1 MNYGRSRPISIVL
14 ILCVVLI
21 IGGCASKHVMPIDSV
36 APSGATVAPGN
47 SGYGHNGPGNK
58 SPYTVFGKSYTVM
71 PDSIGY
77 LEIGIA
83 SWYGKE
89 FHGRH
94 TSNGETYN
102 MLALTAAHK
111 SLPLPSYVKVTNLDN
126 RRHAI
131 VKVNDRGP
139 FHDDRLIDLSY
150 KAAMELGFADKGT
163 APVVVEAVD
172 YMNYPER
179 ARKQQQAL
187 NGKNRYYLQI
197 GVFSSRRS
205 AEVVL
210 SRIERL
216 VSSNELAM
224 VNVQIL
230 ESEQE
235 LDILHK
241 VWVGPLGTEMQRD
254 ELALLVESAQLGR
267 PLRVEIE

>member
-1 MNYGRSRPISIVL
+1 
-14 ILCVVLI
+14 
-21 IGGCASKHVMPIDSV
+21 
-36 APSGATVAPGN
+36 
-47 SGYGHNGPGNK
+47 
-58 SPYTVFGKSYTVM
+58 M

-89 FHGRH
+89 FHGKH

-126 RRHAI
+126 RRHTI

-150 KAAMELGFADKGT
+150 KAAKELGFADKGT

-172 YMNYPER
+172 YMNYPDLKQYLPR
-179 ARKQQQAL
+179 ALSPKS
-187 NGKNRYYLQI
+187 RYYLQI
-197 GVFSSRRS
+197 GVFASRTS
-205 AEVVL
+205 AEALL
-210 SRIERL
+210 SRVEQL
-216 VSSNELAM
+216 VSASELAM

-230 ESEQE
+230 ESEQKE
-235 LDILHK
+235 NLLHK

-254 ELALLVESAQLGR
+254 KLALLVERAQLGR
-267 PLRVEIE
+267 PYKVEIE

>member
-1 MNYGRSRPISIVL
+1 MKYRKYQRIIILVSLGCVL
-14 ILCVVLI
+14 LP
-21 IGGCASKHVMPIDSV
+21 GGCAYNQMMLTGSAGKTGES
-36 APSGATVAPGN
+36 SET
-47 SGYGHNGPGNK
+47 GYGENGRGNK

-71 PDSIGY
+71 PESLGY

-83 SWYGKE
+83 SWYGRE
-89 FHGRH
+89 FHGRL

-126 RRHAI
+126 RRHTI

-172 YMNYPER
+172 SMNYPGR
-179 ARKQQQAL
+179 
-187 NGKNRYYLQI
+187 GKNQPQAMSHKNSYYLQI
-197 GVFSSRRS
+197 GAFSTRAS
-205 AEVVL
+205 AEIMLARV
-210 SRIERL
+210 EQL
-216 VSSNELAM
+216 VSSSDLEM
-224 VNVQIL
+224 VSVRIL
-230 ESEQE
+230 ESEQKTNM
-235 LDILHK
+235 LHK

-254 ELALLVESAQLGR
+254 ALAILVETAQLGR
-267 PLRVEIE
+267 PLRVKID

>member
-1 MNYGRSRPISIVL
+1 MNNRKSLPILIVVS
-14 ILCVVLI
+14 LCSVLLL
-21 IGGCASKHVMPIDSV
+21 GSCTSQQVMPIDT
-36 APSGATVAPGN
+36 GKTREPGD
-47 SGYGHNGPGNK
+47 SEYGNNGRGNK

-83 SWYGKE
+83 SWYGRE

-126 RRHAI
+126 RRHTI

-163 APVVVEAVD
+163 APVVVESVD
-172 YMNYPER
+172 YMNYPHLGENQLR
-179 ARKQQQAL
+179 AL
-187 NGKNRYYLQI
+187 HNKNRYYLQI
-197 GVFSSRRS
+197 GVFSNRSS

-210 SRIERL
+210 SRVEKI
-216 VSSNELAM
+216 VSSSELTM
-224 VNVQIL
+224 VNVRIL
-230 ESEQE
+230 ESERKT
-235 LDILHK
+235 DILHK
-241 VWVGPLGTEMQRD
+241 VWVGPLGTETQRD
-254 ELALLVESAQLGR
+254 KLAMLVESAQLGR

>member
-1 MNYGRSRPISIVL
+1 MPTDAAKPASE
-14 ILCVVLI
+14 
-21 IGGCASKHVMPIDSV
+21 IGKG
-36 APSGATVAPGN
+36 GE
-47 SGYGHNGPGNK
+47 YGHNGPGNK

-83 SWYGKE
+83 SWYGRK

-126 RRHAI
+126 RRHTI

-150 KAAMELGFADKGT
+150 KAALDLGFADKGT
-163 APVVVEAVD
+163 APVVVEAID
-172 YMNYPER
+172 YMNYPDLKQDPSR
-179 ARKQQQAL
+179 ALDHKS
-187 NGKNRYYLQI
+187 RYYLQI
-197 GVFSSRRS
+197 GVFSSRSS
-205 AEVVL
+205 AEVLL
-210 SRIERL
+210 SRVERL
-216 VSSNELAM
+216 VSSSELGM
-224 VNVQIL
+224 VDVRIL
-230 ESEQE
+230 ESEQKTNV
-235 LDILHK
+235 LHK